1 MPNVLGTMV
10 SKRDKQESLIPAL
23 NSAAFVS
30 QTLYKEAS
38 LVKLMSYWGSL
49 YSCGEDNIRFGL

>member
-1 MPNVLGTMV
+1 MLGTMV

-23 NSAAFVS
+23 NSAAFFS

-49 YSCGEDNIRFGL
+49 YSCGKDNTRFGL